1 MHDVEFLPAW
11 YPRLMR
17 RRRAVVFQAWLAA
30 GLACGLCVWV
40 LVSKQSV
47 MADRATLQDL
57 DRQITG
63 TQVLLDQLRAARA
76 VRDELNVKDQL
87 LADLG
92 VPVEVNRLVTEVAL
106 SMPGSVSLLEF
117 EVQSTEQRQEPVGAS
132 RWTRQARQKAV
143 PAVNRRIAVRLKG
156 IAPGD
161 VEVTEVFSN
170 LSRVPFFEQVRMNYG
185 RDRHDRDR
193 ILREFEITFWLNA
206 NHVPV
211 AAG

>member
-1 MHDVEFLPAW
+1 M
-11 YPRLMR
+11 
-17 RRRAVVFQAWLAA
+17 
-30 GLACGLCVWV
+30 
-40 LVSKQSV
+40 
-47 MADRATLQDL
+47 
-57 DRQITG
+57 
-63 TQVLLDQLRAARA
+63 
-76 VRDELNVKDQL
+76 
-87 LADLG
+87 
-92 VPVEVNRLVTEVAL
+92 
-106 SMPGSVSLLEF
+106 
-117 EVQSTEQRQEPVGAS
+117 
-132 RWTRQARQKAV
+132 
-143 PAVNRRIAVRLKG
+143 RLKG